1 MLHLLQGED
10 GTWSQTF
17 GCPRD
22 PTPSSGRGW
31 DLELDLWMPYGS
43 YTYSAGEEG
52 PGARRSAALWILCL
66 CSALGPAPSVAAEE
80 TSSSSLADSLLPLRS
95 YTGTQKGLKRV
106 WEKHGSKRLDK

>member
-1 MLHLLQGED
+1 
-10 GTWSQTF
+10 
-17 GCPRD
+17 
-22 PTPSSGRGW
+22 
-31 DLELDLWMPYGS
+31 
-43 YTYSAGEEG
+43 
-52 PGARRSAALWILCL
+52 L